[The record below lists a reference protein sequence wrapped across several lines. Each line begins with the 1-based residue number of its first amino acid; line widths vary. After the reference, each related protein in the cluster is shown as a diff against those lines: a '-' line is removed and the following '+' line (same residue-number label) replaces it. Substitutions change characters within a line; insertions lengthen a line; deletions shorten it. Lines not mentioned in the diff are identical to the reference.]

1 MICATTWLKAL
12 NIWTMVFLL
21 GIVSTCTSGQSP
33 CFGFGC
39 KVSNISTSVWTYITT
54 YIGMVRGTT
63 NRDPIWKVSALWLSF
78 KILQITLQKY
88 KVWSINSRHM
98 HLELELQEGSGT
110 SDVMFFITTH
120 RILYTYQAMGQSPF
134 PGVRDVECRW
144 SVEPST
150 DGTSA
155 PNSAKT
161 GGTRKCN
168 MRPRRP
174 LGSPSHSCLWRMR
187 TSLRKW
193 RCSNI
198 WVSCCLMMTMIPRLC
213 EGTWRKHTS
222 AGVRFLVLWGQRMLH
237 LRSVVYSNS
246 TKQLYRQCSY
256 LEVKRESCLPWA

>member
-1 MICATTWLKAL
+1 MTDRSVIAYPAILHFSESRHYIREVSPA
-12 NIWTMVFLL
+12 NTMA
-21 GIVSTCTSGQSP
+21 
-33 CFGFGC
+33 
-39 KVSNISTSVWTYITT
+39 Y
-54 YIGMVRGTT
+54 
-63 NRDPIWKVSALWLSF
+63 D
-78 KILQITLQKY
+78 
-88 KVWSINSRHM
+88 NSRHM

-174 LGSPSHSCLWRMR
+174 LGSPSHSWRMG
-187 TSLRKW
+187 TSLRRW

-213 EGTWRKHTS
+213 
-222 AGVRFLVLWGQRMLH
+222 
-237 LRSVVYSNS
+237 
-246 TKQLYRQCSY
+246 
-256 LEVKRESCLPWA
+256 